1 MAAPRITEEWSFFQR
16 GPGALSIPCLGLEGL
31 GSPRLREMQEID
43 KSKYDVS
50 ACGYVPRYN
59 KLFSIQSIQRGVKF
73 TRSVGG
79 LNQDHVIYVLEQA
92 NLPTDGSVAQLRKRL
107 KINLGRCLRPF
118 VGWWMF
124 PRTDLDFVA
133 EREYRYWQLEA
144 EFRAKWERIDAA
156 EELRKMREKVT
167 RWQDEHLDRL
177 WADLQAEDDE
187 DN

>member
-1 MAAPRITEEWSFFQR
+1 MEEWSFFQR

-31 GSPRLREMQEID
+31 DSPQLREMQEAD
-43 KSKYDVS
+43 KRKYVNS
-50 ACGYVPRYN
+50 ACGPIPRYN
-59 KLFSIQSIQRGVKF
+59 KLFSIQSIERGVKF

-79 LNQDHVIYVLEQA
+79 LNHNHLVYVLEQA
-92 NLPTDGSVAQLRKRL
+92 YLPTDGSVAQLRKRL

-133 EREYRYWQLEA
+133 DRESRYDELEA
-144 EFRAKWERIDAA
+144 EFRDKWERIDAA

-167 RWQDEHLDRL
+167 KWQDEHLDRL

-187 DN
+187 DD